1 MHAVLSQRRGH
12 RKGHWSSVGVLG
24 ALRSILDRTI
34 GIASRR
40 LKIYDEFS
48 HRMKS
53 TVSPLNPSNWTL
65 RLRSGQRCFRQLMVG
80 LVITCM
86 CICSGIAQPSDDEAF
101 TVKQL
106 FEEAL
111 DHQVAYRWLHH
122 LSESIGGRIAG
133 SPQSLAA
140 VEFVAQVLDTL
151 GTDTVIR
158 QPCTVRYW
166 HRGAHEEA
174 RIVNHPVLGSVDLRC
189 LALGGS
195 GSTGPDGLAAEVVE
209 FHSLDELRE
218 AGTRIKGKIAFF
230 NRAFDNRQ
238 LRTFHAYGGAV
249 DQRVFGPEL
258 AAKMGAVAC
267 VVRSMTGRLDD
278 WPHTG
283 VCIFGDSVRPIP
295 AVALSTRDADR
306 LSTCLRQAPT
316 RLYLKT
322 HCEDRGPQQ
331 SYSVIG
337 EIRGSAFPDEI
348 ILVGGHLDS
357 WDVGG
362 GAHDD
367 GAGCVHSMEVLYLL
381 RRMNYK
387 PRRTIRCVLFQNEE
401 NGLAGGRAYAEA
413 SNAMGEFHLA
423 AIESDAGGF
432 TPQGFGF
439 DGSPGLVAELR
450 KALPRWEE
458 LLGPYNIDFSTGGG
472 GADIGPLKSQGGL
485 LFGLRPDSQRYFDYH
500 HTAQDRIDAVHPREL
515 ALGSAA
521 MAALVYLLDRHDFN

>member
-1 MHAVLSQRRGH
+1 MR
-12 RKGHWSSVGVLG
+12 
-24 ALRSILDRTI
+24 
-34 GIASRR
+34 
-40 LKIYDEFS
+40 
-48 HRMKS
+48 
-53 TVSPLNPSNWTL
+53 PSNWAL
-65 RLRSGQRCFRQLMVG
+65 QLSPDQRGFRHCLVSLMVAG
-80 LVITCM
+80 MSIF
-86 CICSGIAQPSDDEAF
+86 SGTAQPSNDEVF
-101 TVKQL
+101 TVKQF

-111 DHQVAYRWLHH
+111 DHQQSYQWLHH

-166 HRGAHEEA
+166 YRGAQEEA
-174 RIVNHPVLGSVDLRC
+174 RIVNHPVLGSEDLRC

-195 GSTGPDGLAAEVVE
+195 GSTGLDGLAAEVVE
-209 FHSLDELRE
+209 FRSLDELRE
-218 AGTRIKGKIAFF
+218 SGSRIKGKIAFF

-267 VVRSMTGRLDD
+267 VVRSMTGRIDD

-295 AVALSTRDADR
+295 AVAISTRDADR

-316 RLYLKT
+316 RLFLKT
-322 HCEDRGPQQ
+322 HCEDRGVQQ

-337 EIRGSAFPDEI
+337 EIRGSTFPDEI

-367 GAGCVHSMEVLYLL
+367 GAGCVHSMEVLSLL
-381 RRMNYK
+381 KRMNYK

-413 SNAMGEFHLA
+413 SNAKGEFHLA

-439 DGSPGLVAELR
+439 DGSPDLVAELR

-500 HTAQDRIDAVHPREL
+500 HTAQDHIAAVHPREL

-521 MAALVYLLDRHDFN
+521 MAALVYLLDRHDFR